1 MQGTIKAIPALTS
14 SHVLVRTEKQLILH
28 PRKGTAKM
36 RSQTRSIMPRWFA
49 YFLILTV
56 FPTADCATQQA
67 TGQEPR
73 ASAVSDVPPSERSGE
88 TSGELVLQNEF
99 VRVVVSDGA
108 VSMFCCDSTG
118 RGQYGPNLLAAEG
131 IRSPQSPLQVAINGR
146 DVEIRLSDA
155 KAAEVQW
162 SVPFHCGLLRR
173 RRPSPLRIRRII
185 RLSIIPR
192 VVSQVRG
199 RDRACPIHRRAETH
213 RHAHVLFLPTG
224 HRHGTALARSAPR

>member
-1 MQGTIKAIPALTS
+1 MQGTMKAIPALTS

-49 YFLILTV
+49 YFLIMTV
-56 FPTADCATQQA
+56 FPTAGCATHGDRPGTACFCRQRCA
-67 TGQEPR
+67 PKREVGR
-73 ASAVSDVPPSERSGE
+73 NM
-88 TSGELVLQNEF
+88 GELVLQNEF

-162 SVPFHCGLLRR
+162 SVPFHCGVTTT
-173 RRPSPLRIRRII
+173 PT
-185 RLSIIPR
+185 
-192 VVSQVRG
+192 
-199 RDRACPIHRRAETH
+199 PIASTNPPNHSTLDH
-213 RHAHVLFLPTG
+213 
-224 HRHGTALARSAPR
+224 TASCFASSWEGQGMPDTSKS